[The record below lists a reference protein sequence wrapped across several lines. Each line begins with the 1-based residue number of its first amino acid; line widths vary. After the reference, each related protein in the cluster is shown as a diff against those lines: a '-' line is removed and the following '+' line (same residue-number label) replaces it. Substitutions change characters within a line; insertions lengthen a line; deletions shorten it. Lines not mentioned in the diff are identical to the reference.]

1 MLSIGCVVRLRAAAW
16 VFRKIANGERGFYKS
31 RLDLHLMKSSS
42 SQSSSPSIQAVSVAG
57 KKLLA
62 ANRSEI
68 AIRVFRAATEL
79 GMRTV
84 AIYAQ
89 EDRYTMHR
97 FKADEA
103 YVVGEGKGPV
113 GAYLDIDGIISLA
126 REHGVDMIHPGY
138 GFLSENAAFARACVE
153 AGITF
158 VGPDSELLD
167 TMGDKT
173 AARALA
179 QKLNVP
185 TLPGTEDP
193 VSDRAEALRIAKG
206 MGFPLI
212 IKAAFGGGG
221 RGMRVVTR
229 GEDLVDL
236 LDEAQ
241 GEAGRAF
248 GNSAVFL
255 EKYIPRAKH
264 IEVQILGDRHGN
276 VLHLHERDC
285 SVQRR
290 HQKVIEIAPSVAL
303 DEGVRRDLCDA
314 AVRLAQG
321 VGYNNAGTIE
331 FLYDVDKKEWFFIE
345 MNPRIQVEHTVTEQI
360 TGIDLVRSQILVAAG
375 ASLHGPELALP
386 LQPDIPCNGYA
397 VQCRVT
403 TEDPAN
409 KFTPNYGKIITY
421 RSAAGFGV
429 RLDSGMGTTGS
440 VITPFYDSLLTKITT
455 SGQTFPMALQRMLRA
470 LREFRI
476 RGVKTNIPFLENVI
490 QNEAFQSG
498 AATTTLI
505 DTTPSLFDFKPR
517 RDRASRLLS
526 FLADVIVNGNPQAK
540 GHQVSAPLEA
550 ARRPSY
556 DGKQV
561 PPEGTRQLLLEL
573 GPEKFAEWTR
583 RQKRLLFTDTTFR
596 DAHQSLLATRVRTY
610 DMAAVADSVAR
621 RASELFSLEM
631 WGGATF
637 DASMRFLHEDP
648 WDRLRDLRERIPN
661 ICFQMLLRG
670 SNAVGY
676 SNYPPNVVA
685 GFIQHAA
692 ECGMDIFRIFDSLND
707 LPNMKAA
714 MEAVRKTKGICE
726 GTLCYT
732 GDILDPA
739 RTKYSL
745 KYYIGLA
752 KELEKMGAHM
762 LAVKDMAGLCRP
774 FAVRTLIKALREE
787 VGMPVHFHTHDT
799 SGVNAASI
807 LMAAEAGV
815 DVVDAAI
822 SSMSGSTSQPNLNS
836 LVAALRHTPR
846 DPGLDLDALNEFADY
861 WEQVRAFYAPFDTS
875 PRTGSAEVYLH
886 EMPGG
891 QFTNLKEQAASMGL
905 FSRWPEIARCYAEV
919 NELFGDIVKVT
930 PSSKVVGDMALFL
943 FTRGIRPADVLNL
956 EPGTT
961 FPESV
966 KDMLAGGLGEPMG
979 GWPKKLVEVVL
990 GKSKPAKV
998 RAPKV
1003 DLAEV
1008 RAELT
1013 SKLKR
1018 EASDDD
1024 LYSHLMYPDVFADF
1038 SKFEREYGD
1047 VSKLPTPAF
1056 FYGLKPG
1063 EEIAVDIEQGKTLFV
1078 KLINVGAPAKDGRRV
1093 VSFEFNGMPREAT
1106 TLDRSLQTKS
1116 VSRPKADAAKPN
1128 EVGAPI
1134 PGMVSSLS
1142 VGVGAKVAKGDKILT
1157 LEAMK
1162 MQTTLY
1168 APADSVI
1175 DEILAQAGEAVDTGD
1190 LIVRLRA

>member
-1 MLSIGCVVRLRAAAW
+1 M
-16 VFRKIANGERGFYKS
+16 KPTIARV
-31 RLDLHLMKSSS
+31 
-42 SQSSSPSIQAVSVAG
+42 SPVAG
-57 KKLLA
+57 KKILV

-89 EDRYTMHR
+89 EDRLSMHR

-103 YVVGEGKGPV
+103 YLVGEGKGPV
-113 GAYLDIDGIISLA
+113 GAYLDIESIVGLA
-126 REHGVDMIHPGY
+126 KERGVDMIHPGY
-138 GFLSENAAFARACVE
+138 GFLSENADFARTCEE

-158 VGPDSELLD
+158 VGPRAKLLKM
-167 TMGDKT
+167 MGDKT

-179 QKLNVP
+179 QKLKVP

-193 VSDRAEALRIAKG
+193 VVGRKEAIKIARSI
-206 MGFPLI
+206 GFPLI

-221 RGMRVVTR
+221 RGMRVVMS
-229 GEDLVDL
+229 EPELLPL

-248 GNSAVFL
+248 GNPAVFL

-264 IEVQILGDRHGN
+264 IEVQILGDNHGG

-290 HQKVIEIAPSVAL
+290 HQKVVEVAPSIGL
-303 DEGVRRDLCDA
+303 DERVRGELCA
-314 AVRLAQG
+314 AAARIAKG
-321 VGYNNAGTIE
+321 IGYNNAGTIE
-331 FLYDVDKKEWFFIE
+331 FLCDIDRQDWFFIE

-360 TGIDLVRSQILVAAG
+360 TGIDLVRSQILVASG
-375 ASLHGPELALP
+375 ADLHGPDLGLP
-386 LQPDIPCNGYA
+386 SQGDIPRNGFA

-409 KFTPNYGKIITY
+409 KFTPNYGKLITY
-421 RSAAGFGV
+421 RSAAGFGI

-440 VITPFYDSLLTKITT
+440 VITPFYDSLLVKITA
-455 SGQTFPMALQRMLRA
+455 SGQTFPMALQRMQRA

-490 QNEAFQSG
+490 HHDTFCSG

-505 DTTPSLFDFKPR
+505 DTTPALFDFKPR
-517 RDRASRLLS
+517 KDRATKLLA
-526 FLADVIVNGNPQAK
+526 FLADVVVNGNPQAK
-540 GHQVSAPLEA
+540 GHKITAPLA
-550 ARRPSY
+550 AAPRPGY
-556 DGKQV
+556 DHRV
-561 PPEGTRQLLLEL
+561 PPPDGTRQLLLKL
-573 GPEKFAEWTR
+573 GAEKFAEWTR
-583 RQKRLLFTDTTFR
+583 GQKRLLFTDTTFR

-610 DMAAVADSVAR
+610 DMLAVADAIAHR
-621 RASELFSLEM
+621 TPGLFSLEM

-637 DASMRFLHEDP
+637 DASMRFLREDP
-648 WDRLRDLRERIPN
+648 WERLRELRKRVPN

-676 SNYPPNVVA
+676 SNYPPNVVK
-685 GFIQHAA
+685 GFVKHSA
-692 ECGMDIFRIFDSLND
+692 EAGMDIFRIFDSLND
-707 LPNMKAA
+707 LPNMRAA
-714 MEAVRKTKGICE
+714 MEAVRGTRAVCE
-726 GTLCYT
+726 GALCYT
-732 GDILDPA
+732 GDILDPK

-745 KYYIGLA
+745 KYYIALA
-752 KELEKMGAHM
+752 RELEKMGAHI

-774 FAVRTLIKALREE
+774 FAARTLIKVLRQE
-787 VGMPVHFHTHDT
+787 VPLPVHFHTHDT

-807 LMAAEAGV
+807 LMASESGA

-836 LVAALRHTPR
+836 LVAALQNTPR
-846 DPGLDLDALNEFADY
+846 ASGIDLDALNEFADY
-861 WEQVRAFYAPFDTS
+861 WEQARNFYAPFDTS

-905 FSRWPEIARCYAEV
+905 AHRWPEIARCYAEV
-919 NELFGDIVKVT
+919 NDLFGDIVKVT

-943 FTRGIRPADVLNL
+943 FTRGIRPSDVVNL
-956 EPGTT
+956 EPGMP

-966 KDMLAGGLGEPMG
+966 KDMLAGGLGNPVG
-979 GWPKKLVEVVL
+979 GWPKPVVRAVL
-990 GKSKPAKV
+990 GKAKAKSV
-998 RAPKV
+998 RALKV
-1003 DLAEV
+1003 DLSAV
-1008 RAELT
+1008 RAELA
-1013 SKLKR
+1013 SKLKH
-1018 EASDDD
+1018 APDDD
-1024 LYSHLMYPDVFADF
+1024 GLFSHLMYPDVYADF
-1038 SKFEREYGD
+1038 SKFVREFGD
-1047 VSKLPTPAF
+1047 ASVLPTPAF

-1063 EEIAVDIEQGKTLFV
+1063 EEITVDIEEGKTLFI
-1078 KLINVGAPAKDGRRV
+1078 KLINIGTADKDGRRII
-1093 VSFEFNGMPREAT
+1093 SFELNGMPREAT
-1106 TLDRSLQTKS
+1106 AIDKAIPTKTKA
-1116 VSRPKADAAKPN
+1116 RPKANPSN
-1128 EVGAPI
+1128 PLEVGAPI
-1134 PGMVSSLS
+1134 PGMITS
-1142 VGVGAKVAKGDKILT
+1142 VGPGTGARVAKGDKLLT

-1168 APADSVI
+1168 APAVGVI
-1175 DEILAQAGEAVDTGD
+1175 EEFLAGVGDAVDGGD
-1190 LIVRLRA
+1190 LLVRLRG